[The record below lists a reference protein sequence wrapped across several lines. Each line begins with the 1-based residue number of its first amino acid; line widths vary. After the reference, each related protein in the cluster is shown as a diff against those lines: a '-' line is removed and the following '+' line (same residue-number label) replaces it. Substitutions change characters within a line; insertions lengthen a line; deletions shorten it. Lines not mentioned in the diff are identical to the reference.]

1 MNKRPDIT
9 DATRQRFIDAFCLLY
24 RKHPVE
30 KITVKEIAAIA
41 GHNRVTFYQYFHDP
55 YEILET
61 LEKELFEHISSV
73 IEENIGK
80 ADMFEGFEEV
90 FAQILNE
97 KADLADMLL
106 TGKNYSSTLER
117 CKNAMLPFLERAFQ
131 LDENDLK
138 TKAVLEFYLSGVLS
152 LLKFKVDHNEDV
164 SNADLGSVI
173 KNYLQKSVLPQLQEP
188 DMHAGKFDAGRE
200 SKGTL

>member
-24 RKHPVE
+24 RKYPVE
-30 KITVKEIAAIA
+30 KITVKDIAAIA

-73 IEENIGK
+73 IEANIGK

-97 KADLADMLL
+97 KAELADVLM
-106 TGKNYSSTLER
+106 TGRNYSSTLER
-117 CKNAMLPFLERAFQ
+117 CKTAMLPFLERTFR
-131 LDENDLK
+131 LDENDLRK
-138 TKAVLEFYLSGVLS
+138 KAVLEFYLSGVVS
-152 LLKFKVDHNEDV
+152 LLKFKVVHREGIN
-164 SNADLGSVI
+164 NADLGSII
-173 KNYLQKSVLPQLQEP
+173 KNYLQNSMLPQLQ
-188 DMHAGKFDAGRE
+188 DRI
-200 SKGTL
+200 